1 MDIPFTPYARRGIL
15 MEWEVEVTDEFLA
28 WYDALP
34 LPAAEA
40 VSRDVDL
47 LETYGTALT
56 FPHSSAIFGSRH
68 SHMRELRV
76 DHARSHFRILY
87 AFDPRRMAIVLLGG
101 DKTGDDRWYEKNVNR
116 ADRLYDDY
124 LDELRKEGLI

>member
-1 MDIPFTPYARRGIL
+1 

-28 WYDALP
+28 WYDTLP

-47 LETYGTALT
+47 LERYGPTLAY
-56 FPHSSAIFGSRH
+56 PHTSAIFGSRH

-76 DHARSHFRILY
+76 DHARRHFRILY
-87 AFDPRRMAIVLLGG
+87 AFDPRRTAIVLLGG
-101 DKTGDDRWYEKNVNR
+101 NKTGDDRWYTENVPR